1 MCAKAHNMKDISENE
16 IKNSDIKTEITKT
29 EITKTEMTKT
39 ENTKTENTNSDYAKN
54 KESFDNR
61 FDEALNQL
69 DDRVDEI
76 EGLVEDKIEEAKG
89 IYKYLNL
96 KHLFTVKDNMM
107 PYYEINKMMYDNTK
121 VSGSTMCILI
131 LAIFIASIGLNTNS
145 TAVIIGAMLISP
157 LMGNIMAFGYSLAV
171 EDLHLMI
178 RAVIG
183 FVIQVTISLITSTIY
198 FAVTPITVTTSELLA
213 RTSPTI
219 WDVAIAFCGGL
230 AGMIGSTRKQK
241 SNVIPGVAIATALMP
256 PLCTAGYGIGTGQL
270 RFFFGAGY
278 LFIINALFIAL
289 TTALV
294 TAALGVP
301 RKKEKNQVKQKKL
314 HRKIMLIIIIAVIP
328 SVFAAGSAV
337 KESIIENGI
346 TKFVETEIENDDVQV
361 VKTKYDSKE
370 KVITITIIGSYI
382 DDKENKKLEEKLKN
396 YNLDNYSLH
405 VIQNTK

>member
-1 MCAKAHNMKDISENE
+1 MKDIPENEVKNSE
-16 IKNSDIKTEITKT
+16 IKNSEIKTENA
-29 EITKTEMTKT
+29 
-39 ENTKTENTNSDYAKN
+39 NTDDVKN

-69 DDRVDEI
+69 DDRVDGI
-76 EGLVEDKIEEAKG
+76 EEFVEDKIEEAKG
-89 IYKYLNL
+89 IYKYLNI
-96 KHLFTVKDNMM
+96 KHLFTVRDNMM

-198 FAVTPITVTTSELLA
+198 FAITPITVTTSELLA

-270 RFFFGAGY
+270 KFFFGAGY

-301 RKKEKNQVKQKKL
+301 RKKEKNQAKQKKL

-346 TKFVETEIENDDVQV
+346 TKFVEAEIENDDVQV

>member
-16 IKNSDIKTEITKT
+16 LK
-29 EITKTEMTKT
+29 
-39 ENTKTENTNSDYAKN
+39 NSDYAKN

-314 HRKIMLIIIIAVIP
+314 HRKIILIIIIAVIP

-405 VIQNTK
+405 VIQNSK

>member
-405 VIQNTK
+405 VIQNSK

>member
-16 IKNSDIKTEITKT
+16 IK
-29 EITKTEMTKT
+29 
-39 ENTKTENTNSDYAKN
+39 NSDYAKN

-76 EGLVEDKIEEAKG
+76 EELVEDKIEEAKG

-219 WDVAIAFCGGL
+219 WDVAIAFCGGI

-241 SNVIPGVAIATALMP
+241 PNVIPGVAIATALMP

-314 HRKIMLIIIIAVIP
+314 HRKIILIIIIAVIP

-346 TKFVETEIENDDVQV
+346 TKFVEAEIENDDVQV

>member
-16 IKNSDIKTEITKT
+16 LK
-29 EITKTEMTKT
+29 
-39 ENTKTENTNSDYAKN
+39 NSDYAKN

-396 YNLDNYSLH
+396 YNLDNFSLH
-405 VIQNTK
+405 VIQNSK